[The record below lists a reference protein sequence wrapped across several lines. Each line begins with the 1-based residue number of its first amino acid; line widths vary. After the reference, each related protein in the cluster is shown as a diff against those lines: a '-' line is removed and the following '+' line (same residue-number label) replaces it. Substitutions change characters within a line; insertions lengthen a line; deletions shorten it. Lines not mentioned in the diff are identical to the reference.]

1 MNQSIKSCAK
11 LQEPRL
17 TLSSLQIFFHVFK
30 DLVGGEEPE
39 RKLLAVGDR
48 SFICELLDDPREVFA
63 TDSRLYHVP
72 EIAQHGHERKLPMVC
87 RKKCKVERGGG
98 EAVRTSWN

>member
-1 MNQSIKSCAK
+1 MLNFHAYTIITLDRSSMNQSIKSCAK

-48 SFICELLDDPREVFA
+48 SFICELLDDP
-63 TDSRLYHVP
+63 
-72 EIAQHGHERKLPMVC
+72 
-87 RKKCKVERGGG
+87 
-98 EAVRTSWN
+98 